1 MGKIIKHRHQ
11 PSTLHGHVRE
21 LLMRLFA
28 IGLVLLFTSV
38 IFYIFY
44 EPVLAFL
51 SSPLNAPLYYSN
63 PAGGFTFVMKICL
76 MGALIFTIP
85 VIIYS
90 IIMFIRPAFSKVV
103 SMKKIFFT
111 TGASTLLALSG
122 AAFAFYV
129 IVPESLSFFEG
140 YQVSG
145 LNALIS
151 ADSYLNFITGMITMF
166 ALIFQIPLIITFI
179 DHIKPINTGKLLR
192 ADKWV
197 ILGSLIITVLQPFT
211 YDLLTSLL
219 MAFSIIAIYNLSI
232 VTVAIQ
238 HGHERQKS
246 LSLARAIR
254 DNPVFVSD
262 LVLDD
267 QIIDS
272 WAFELASL
280 ERPVLVQRTVITKR
294 VSMDIKQTVAVNL
307 NDVVKP
313 AAWVEERKLRR
324 LTIAKSSRTFS
335 DFISVPRISPASA

>member
-1 MGKIIKHRHQ
+1 MIKHRHQ
-11 PSTLHGHVRE
+11 PATLKGHIRE

-28 IGLVLLFTSV
+28 IVLVLLATGV
-38 IFYIFY
+38 VFYVFY
-44 EPVLAFL
+44 EPVLTFL
-51 SSPLNAPLYYSN
+51 SAPLNAPLYYSN

-76 MGALIFTIP
+76 MGALILTIP
-85 VIIYS
+85 IIIYN
-90 IIMFIRPAFSKVV
+90 IIMFIRPAFSKIV

-111 TGASTLLALSG
+111 TGVSTLLALSG
-122 AAFAFYV
+122 AAFAFYI

-151 ADSYLNFITGMITMF
+151 ADSYLNFITGMVTMF
-166 ALIFQIPLIITFI
+166 AIIFQIPLVITFI

-211 YDLLTSLL
+211 YDLLTSLFI
-219 MAFSIIAIYNLSI
+219 AFSIVAIYNISI
-232 VTVAIQ
+232 VAVAIQ
-238 HGHERQKS
+238 HGREKQKS
-246 LSLARAIR
+246 LYVARAFKN
-254 DNPVFVSD
+254 NPVFVSD

-280 ERPVLVQRTVITKR
+280 EKPVLVQPTIMATQ
-294 VSMDIKQTVAVNL
+294 VSMDIKQPATVNL
-307 NDVVKP
+307 DSVVQP

-324 LTIAKSSRTFS
+324 LNIAQSPKTFS
-335 DFISVPRISPASA
+335 DFIRAPRISPASA